1 MTTASQTSALPRVG
15 LALAGAL
22 VVLLVLARL
31 LHTPR
36 FDPATAQ
43 PNPAQAVKI
52 NIYRLGGAP
61 LHKGDLLRATDAFSV
76 TFDNPRVEA
85 VQLALFGVDTNGAA
99 HWFVPLDR
107 NGHRDGTSKGLPPT
121 QGEHGVLGAT
131 PIGNIPPG
139 PFTFVALVNPGVI
152 QLDRMDAFPPEART
166 PQGLRDRFPDSAVL
180 TWPVQV
186 YDPDPAPPAP

>member
-1 MTTASQTSALPRVG
+1 MTTASETSLLPRLGLALGSAVVAL
-15 LALAGAL
+15 LALAG
-22 VVLLVLARL
+22 LLR
-31 LHTPR
+31 TPR

-52 NIYRLGGAP
+52 NVYRLGGAP
-61 LHKGDLLRATDAFSV
+61 LHKGDLLRSTDAISV

-107 NGHRDGTSKGLPPT
+107 NGRRDGTSKGLPPT
-121 QGEHGVLGAT
+121 QGEHGVLGPT

-139 PFTFVALVNPGVI
+139 PFTLVALVNPGVI
-152 QLDRMDAFPPEART
+152 QLDRMDAFSPEERT
-166 PQGLRDRFPDSAVL
+166 PQGLRDRFPDSAIL
-180 TWPVQV
+180 TWPVEV
-186 YDPDPAPPAP
+186 YDPNPPPATP